1 MDVKFTPAL
10 KIILSIYSVIDM
22 LFILMSDRL
31 KTPLIKKKEEKNE
44 NKTKHKT
51 KENID
56 YVTSY
61 IANLTCLVFKPK
73 AMRN

>member
-10 KIILSIYSVIDM
+10 KINLSIYSVIDM

-31 KTPLIKKKEEKNE
+31 KTPLIKKKEKNE

-56 YVTSY
+56 YVT
-61 IANLTCLVFKPK
+61 
-73 AMRN
+73 